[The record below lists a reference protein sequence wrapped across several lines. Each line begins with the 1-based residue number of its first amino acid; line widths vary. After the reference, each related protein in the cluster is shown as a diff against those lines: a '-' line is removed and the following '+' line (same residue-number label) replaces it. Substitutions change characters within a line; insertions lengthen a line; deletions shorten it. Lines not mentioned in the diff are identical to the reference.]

1 MSLSL
6 YNMHASPRI
15 LDHRYFAEEDDWEFY
30 IRWVEDDEEH
40 DSWFPGALLDDRGL
54 LNDYLVALG
63 FPLHSDIN
71 RLHELDCDDDHTIA
85 SLGVAV
91 GSDDQSTEVSVTS
104 SDGSGSKDIIFD
116 IWGQLDYSGVVNN
129 SDDVGDE
136 SVVSLAI
143 AGESDIWGQL
153 DYSDA
158 TNYSEDEDDDDEGA
172 TSLAVAGGS
181 DAAAFSDS
189 TLVANEDPVMDGHC

>member
-1 MSLSL
+1 
-6 YNMHASPRI
+6 MHASPRI

-30 IRWVEDDEEH
+30 IRWVEDDQEH
-40 DSWFPGALLDDRGL
+40 DSWFPGALLDDRSL

-63 FPLHSDIN
+63 FPIHSDYSC
-71 RLHELDCDDDHTIA
+71 LHELDCDNDCTTA
-85 SLGVAV
+85 SLEVAV
-91 GSDDQSTEVSVTS
+91 GSDDHSADVSVAG
-104 SDGSGSKDIIFD
+104 SDGGGSNDTISD
-116 IWGQLDYSGVVNN
+116 TWGQLDCSGVAND

-143 AGESDIWGQL
+143 AGEFAISGQL

-158 TNYSEDEDDDDEGA
+158 TNYSEDDDDDDDDEGA
-172 TSLAVAGGS
+172 ASLAVAGGS

-189 TLVANEDPVMDGHC
+189 TLVANEDPVMDGHCW